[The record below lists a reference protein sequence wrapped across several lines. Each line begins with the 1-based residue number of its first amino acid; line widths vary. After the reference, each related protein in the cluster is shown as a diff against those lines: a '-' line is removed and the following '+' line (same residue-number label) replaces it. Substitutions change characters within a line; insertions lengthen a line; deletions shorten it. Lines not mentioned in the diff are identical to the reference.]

1 MSVAMITPPI
11 MLGWREWVALP
22 ELGVAR
28 VRAKVDSGARS
39 SALHV
44 DELWRFTQAG
54 TPWVGFRLTPGKS
67 TGVIE
72 AHAPIFDERD
82 VADSGGHRGKRIFL
96 HTTLQ
101 LAGQQRAIEINLTD
115 RRGMLFPML
124 IGRTAIAGLFTV
136 DPARS
141 LVHGRQPRIPSQTT

>member
-1 MSVAMITPPI
+1 MKRTIRTTDIHPDND
-11 MLGWREWVALP
+11 REVGDEIRFHLEMRMREFIDQGMTAEEARRAAQASFGDVNRIAS

-44 DELWRFTQAG
+44 DEQWRFTEAG
-54 TPWVGFRLTPGKS
+54 APWVGFRLTPGKS

-82 VADSGGHRGKRIFL
+82 RELTKLRVM
-96 HTTLQ
+96 
-101 LAGQQRAIEINLTD
+101 RA
-115 RRGMLFPML
+115 
-124 IGRTAIAGLFTV
+124 
-136 DPARS
+136 S
-141 LVHGRQPRIPSQTT
+141 

>member
-1 MSVAMITPPI
+1 
-11 MLGWREWVALP
+11 LP

-44 DELWRFTQAG
+44 DELWRFTEAG
-54 TPWVGFRLTPGKS
+54 APWVGFRLTPGKS

-72 AHAPIFDERD
+72 ARAPIFDERD

-96 HTTLQ
+96 RTTLQ

-124 IGRTAIAGLFTV
+124 LGRTAIAGLFTV

-141 LVHGRQPRIPSQTT
+141 FVHGRQPRIPSQTT